1 MTEALLSGTP
11 TVKTERIGPVGRI
24 RLDRPAKLNAVDLE
38 MAEGIARV
46 LDAWREDPEVTLLLL
61 DSTSA
66 RAFCSGGDLRALS
79 DLIREDGP
87 EAGVRKITRVYRVM
101 RQIAAY
107 PKTIVSLLDGIA
119 MGGGIGLGGHVS
131 YRVVTER
138 SVLAMPETGIG
149 ITPDAGGSW
158 ILSRMPGFSG
168 LRLALLGERMT
179 GAQAVQNGFADYLLP
194 SESLPDLVAQ
204 IATQSVPEILD
215 ALAQPV
221 PLAPEHSV
229 EACYNAPD
237 LVQVLHNLDAEGS
250 DAARQDHEALSRL
263 CPFSLQ
269 VTWAAWHRARTLASL
284 DDAFVQETT
293 LVSNLMHRPDFLEG
307 VRAKLID
314 KDNTPRW
321 QPATLED
328 VNPDEVARCF
338 QRL

>member
-11 TVKTERIGPVGRI
+11 TVKTERMGPVGRI

-46 LDAWREDPEVTLLLL
+46 LEAWEEDPEITLLLL
-61 DSTSA
+61 DSTSP

-79 DLIREDGP
+79 DLIRVKGP
-87 EAGVRKITRVYRVM
+87 EAGVRKITRVYGVM
-101 RQIAAY
+101 QQIAAY
-107 PKTIVSLLDGIA
+107 SKPIVSLLDGIA
-119 MGGGIGLGGHVS
+119 MGGGIGLGGHVP

-158 ILSRMPGFSG
+158 LLAQMPGLSG
-168 LRLALLGERMT
+168 LRLALLGERMN

-194 SESLPDLVAQ
+194 SESLPDLVRQ
-204 IATQSVPEILD
+204 IVTQPVPDLLA

-221 PLAPEHSV
+221 PLAPEPSLD
-229 EACYNAPD
+229 ACYNAPD
-237 LVQVLHNLDAEGS
+237 LAQVLQNLEADGS
-250 DAARQDHEALSRL
+250 EEARQDIEALSRL

-269 VTWAAWHRARTLASL
+269 VTWAAWHRARTLETL
-284 DDAFVQETT
+284 DDTFAQETT
-293 LVSNLMHRPDFLEG
+293 LVGHLMHRPDFLEG

-314 KDNTPRW
+314 KDNAPRW
-321 QPATLED
+321 QPGTLD
-328 VNPDEVARCF
+328 AVNPDEVARCF